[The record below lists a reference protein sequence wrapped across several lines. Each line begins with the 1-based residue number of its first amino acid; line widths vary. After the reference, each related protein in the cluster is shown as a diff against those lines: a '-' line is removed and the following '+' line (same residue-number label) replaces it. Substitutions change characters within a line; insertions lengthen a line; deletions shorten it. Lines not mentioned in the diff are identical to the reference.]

1 VEFVVI
7 TGMSGAGKSQAASI
21 LEDMGYYCVDN
32 MPAELMPRFAEICM
46 AAEGRY
52 DKVALVSDIR
62 GNVSFDGLFGAIYEI
77 RALGCG
83 VRILFMEASHATV
96 VNRYKETRHKH
107 PLDAGDGAVSEA
119 VKRERKLLEPLRD
132 KADVIIDTT
141 GCSLSALRRKIKE
154 HFSGEDG
161 GEGIYVSVTAFGYK
175 NGVPSDADIVL
186 DMRFLPNPFY
196 VDELKN
202 LTGMDEKV
210 DSYIFS
216 FPKAESALRK
226 IEELLKFLLPQY
238 AEEGKRS
245 LSVAFGCTG
254 GRHRSVAVAKRT
266 AEYLRSLGYQ
276 ADCVYRE
283 LW

>member
-1 VEFVVI
+1 MEFVVI

-32 MPAELMPRFAEICM
+32 MPAELMPRFAEICT

-62 GNVSFDGLFGAIYEI
+62 GNVNFDGLFGAIYEI
-77 RALGCG
+77 RAMGCDI
-83 VRILFMEASHATV
+83 RILFMEASLSTI

-107 PLDAGDGAVSEA
+107 PLDAGDGAVSDA
-119 VKRERKLLEPLRD
+119 VKKERELLEPLRD

-154 HFSGEDG
+154 YFSGEESG
-161 GEGIYVSVTAFGYK
+161 GGLYVSVVAFGYK
-175 NGVPSDADIVL
+175 NGLPADADIVM
-186 DMRFLPNPFY
+186 DMRFLPNPYY

-210 DSYIFS
+210 DRYIFS
-216 FPKAESALRK
+216 FPKAESALKK
-226 IEELLKFLLPQY
+226 IEDLLKFLLPQY
-238 AEEGKRS
+238 AEEGKQS
-245 LSVAFGCTG
+245 LSLAFGCTG
-254 GRHRSVAVAKRT
+254 GRHRSVAVAKRV
-266 AEYLRSLGYQ
+266 AEYIRSLGYQ